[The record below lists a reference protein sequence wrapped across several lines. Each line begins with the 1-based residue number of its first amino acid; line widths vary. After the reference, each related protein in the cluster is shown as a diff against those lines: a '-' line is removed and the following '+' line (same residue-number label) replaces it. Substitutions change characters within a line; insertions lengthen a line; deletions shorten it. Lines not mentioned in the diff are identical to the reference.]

1 MLYGGKMI
9 VTILPFLVLCL
20 TFLACLTDLRGMKIP
35 NIISIIGFLLFV
47 VFIVLSVLAGKDFSL
62 FYDNLIVGVAM
73 FLLTFFLFAVNIF
86 GAGDAKLAT
95 VVAFW
100 IGLQGIAVFLFSM
113 ALSGGVL
120 GVVALYFIKK
130 GVPVK
135 WQKGWLKNLADGRAD
150 VPYAIAIFFG
160 TVASFHHIGL
170 I

>member
-1 MLYGGKMI
+1 
-9 VTILPFLVLCL
+9 
-20 TFLACLTDLRGMKIP
+20 
-35 NIISIIGFLLFV
+35 
-47 VFIVLSVLAGKDFSL
+47 
-62 FYDNLIVGVAM
+62 
-73 FLLTFFLFAVNIF
+73 LFAVKIF

-100 IGLQGIAVFLFSM
+100 VGLQGIAVFLFSM

-120 GVVALYFIKK
+120 GVIALYFIKK